1 MICVIA
7 AGSASALKSI
17 GANVTLLKHIEQ
29 ALGGAIF
36 LHAII
41 ALFLGIVA
49 QLTSPYSWRKLPL
62 GLSISVL
69 PILALV
75 TVDEC
80 LQYFIASRHF
90 AWLDMAVNVV
100 GVLCGALCVAL
111 LQRLVRFGKQR
122 LVLDHASS

>member
-1 MICVIA
+1 VIA

-17 GANVTLLKHIEQ
+17 GANVTLLKHAEQ
-29 ALGGAIF
+29 TLGGAIF

-49 QLTSPYSWRKLPL
+49 QLTSPCSWRNLPM

-75 TVDEC
+75 TVDES
-80 LQYFIASRHF
+80 LQYFIPSRHF
-90 AWLDMAVNVV
+90 AWLDMAVNLV
-100 GVLCGALCVAL
+100 GVFSGALCVAL

-122 LVLDHASS
+122 LVLDHSSS